1 MKLRTIKL
9 AVAASVLCMGAC
21 QQNDGQ
27 KIMTVKMASGGAP
40 SCAFG
45 YSWT

>member
-9 AVAASVLCMGAC
+9 AVAASILCMGAS

-27 KIMTVKMASGGAP
+27 MTVTVKMASG
-40 SCAFG
+40 
-45 YSWT
+45 

>member
-27 KIMTVKMASGGAP
+27 MTATVKMASG
-40 SCAFG
+40 
-45 YSWT
+45 

>member
-27 KIMTVKMASGGAP
+27 MAVTVKMASG
-40 SCAFG
+40 
-45 YSWT
+45 

>member
-21 QQNDGQ
+21 QKNDGQ
-27 KIMTVKMASGGAP
+27 KTMTVKMASG
-40 SCAFG
+40 
-45 YSWT
+45 